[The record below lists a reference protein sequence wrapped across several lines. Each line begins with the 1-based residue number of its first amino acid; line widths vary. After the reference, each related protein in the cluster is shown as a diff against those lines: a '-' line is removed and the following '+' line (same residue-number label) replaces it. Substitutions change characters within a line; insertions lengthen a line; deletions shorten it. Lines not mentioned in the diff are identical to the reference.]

1 MSIAP
6 KLRYQLDREKAVYE
20 LIEHPPTTT
29 AIGTA
34 AAAHIPPS
42 CMAKAVL
49 LDLRNARHLIA
60 VLASNRRIDL
70 DALHGELDE
79 RPRLADEAEIMAIFD
94 DCDAG
99 AVPPLGGYGVDMI
112 VDDQIAAE
120 PDIFFEAGDHRSLI
134 HMEQTEFRRL
144 TRGVRHGRFGTPAW
158 LIE

>member
-1 MSIAP
+1 M
-6 KLRYQLDREKAVYE
+6 YE
-20 LIEHPPTTT
+20 LVEHPLVTT
-29 AIGTA
+29 ALGTG

-49 LDLRNARHLIA
+49 LDLCNEQHLIA

-70 DALHGELDE
+70 EDLGAELDE
-79 RPRLADEAEIMAIFD
+79 RPRLADEAEIVAIFD

-99 AVPPLGGYGVDMI
+99 AVPPLGLGYGVDMI

-134 HMEQTEFRRL
+134 HMEQTEFQRL
-144 TRGVRHGRFGTPAW
+144 TRGARHGRFGTPAW
-158 LIE
+158 LIG